1 MPIGYKTAQDSYE
14 VSSILLG
21 QLGKNFLYKDQ
32 NVITGEE
39 LLGLAYEEIKHA
51 WKAIVGTMLYLEAKN
66 EPHLRDFYTAN
77 GFSQLLLKKSDIDKQ
92 PTIPYVSVNGLHL
105 YIKKLSDIWSDIVQS
120 IVYCNQTK

>member
-77 GFSQLLLKKSDIDKQ
+77 GFSQLLLKKSDIHKQ

-105 YIKKLSDIWSDIVQS
+105 YIKKLSDI
-120 IVYCNQTK
+120 